1 MCYLRKLFFSGI
13 GLCQGMFLSFLLSGF
28 LQEGTQ
34 QWTPFQGSIWSCACF
49 GVCLC
54 VMAHILQGHSPQTT
68 PKGVF
73 FSGSRLCQDMS
84 LYTAAD
90 FPSRHNL
97 AQWISLLDRRM
108 FKPIL
113 DPLKLQPSYAC
124 TGDYYKSHGPYHVG
138 PSFTITPLKGFLTHD
153 GGISDVTSSLQVS
166 WEPLI
171 ALHATSRCLG

>member
-1 MCYLRKLFFSGI
+1 
-13 GLCQGMFLSFLLSGF
+13 
-28 LQEGTQ
+28 
-34 QWTPFQGSIWSCACF
+34 
-49 GVCLC
+49 
-54 VMAHILQGHSPQTT
+54 
-68 PKGVF
+68 
-73 FSGSRLCQDMS
+73 MS

-113 DPLKLQPSYAC
+113 DPSKLQPSYAC
-124 TGDYYKSHGPYHVG
+124 TGDYYKSHGPYYVG

-153 GGISDVTSSLQVS
+153 GGISNAASSLQVFPGS
-166 WEPLI
+166 GSMFLLSSTWEPLI